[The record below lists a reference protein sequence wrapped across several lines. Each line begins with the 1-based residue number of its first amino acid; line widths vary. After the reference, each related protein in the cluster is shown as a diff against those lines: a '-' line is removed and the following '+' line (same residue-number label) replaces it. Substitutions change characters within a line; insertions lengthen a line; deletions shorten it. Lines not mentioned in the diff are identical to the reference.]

1 MRPPAPATIRL
12 TDLLGDVVLGP
23 GDGRTGRIADLV
35 VTLDDVFPAV
45 HEVVL
50 RTHRRRTPVAVPV
63 DRFTTLAPGAT
74 RIDAPPGEAAPG
86 RGLLLQ
92 RDVLDTQVVDTTGRR
107 LARVADVDLTWQDGV
122 LRVIA
127 VDVGWRAILRR
138 LGLHRLARRASRDA
152 IDWAGV
158 HLASGPGHP
167 LQLAAPSAAVHR
179 LDPAELAELL
189 ARLPA
194 LRAGEVLDTL
204 GTAPAAAALGTV
216 DPELGADLVEVL
228 TPERALALL
237 RRLGDAQAADALR
250 AADPERRALL
260 LDALDPAR
268 ADALRTLILGPPTAV
283 ADAPRPRR
291 RYWNILRGHKGF
303 LR

>member
-1 MRPPAPATIRL
+1 MRSIAPETIRL
-12 TDLLGDVVLGP
+12 TELLGDVVLGP
-23 GDGRTGRIADLV
+23 GDARVGRIADLV

-45 HEVVL
+45 REVVL
-50 RTHRRRTPVAVPV
+50 RTDRGHTPVAAPV
-63 DRFTTLAPGAT
+63 DRFTTLKPGAT
-74 RIDAPPGEAAPG
+74 RVDGPPGETEPG
-86 RGLLLQ
+86 PGLFLG

-107 LARVADVDLTWQDGV
+107 LARVADVDLSWEDGA

-138 LGLHRLARRASRDA
+138 LGLHRLARHASRDA
-152 IDWAGV
+152 IDWAAV

-167 LQLAAPSAAVHR
+167 LQLASPSAAVHR
-179 LDPAELAELL
+179 LDPTELAELL

-194 LRAGEVLDTL
+194 VRAGEVLDTV
-204 GTAPAAAALGTV
+204 GTTPAAGALGTV

-237 RRLGDAQAADALR
+237 RRLGDEQAAAALR
-250 AADPERRALL
+250 AADPARRALL

-268 ADALRTLILGPPTAV
+268 AQALRTLMRRPCTPAD
-283 ADAPRPRR
+283 DAPRPRR
-291 RYWNILRGHKGF
+291 RYWNILRGHGGF